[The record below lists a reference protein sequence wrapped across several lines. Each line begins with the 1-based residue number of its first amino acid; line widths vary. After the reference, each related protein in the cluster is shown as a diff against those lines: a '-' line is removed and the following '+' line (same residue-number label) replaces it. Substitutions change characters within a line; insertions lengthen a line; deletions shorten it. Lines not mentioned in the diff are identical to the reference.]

1 MLTMQDLESVFNST
15 IEQYIQPQGQIVL
28 ALSGGLDSR
37 VMLALLKKY
46 CENTGSKAIAVHV
59 HHGLSIHADDWAKQ
73 CQKWCLESGLEC
85 FVEHVSLELKG
96 KSLEE
101 SARDARYAALSKHL
115 NENDVLLTGQHADDQ
130 LETFLLALRRGS
142 GPRGLSCMPQVA
154 PMGKAQLIRPLLH
167 VKRHDIE
174 LYAKDSNLEWL
185 NDESNQDKRFER
197 NYIRHTIVPSLS
209 KRWPHIQQSVQRS
222 SELCAEQEALIEEL
236 ISEKYRQCLRQDK
249 SLSISKLIGHSE
261 NVRRSIIRMW
271 LSNESVKMPTRSQL
285 EIIWQQVA
293 MAQQD
298 ANPKL
303 QLANIEIRRFLEALY
318 IVRDF
323 QSLAN
328 WNKDIHFEQPC
339 LLPDNLGTLVLI
351 STGNGRLSKQSLN
364 TAPLTVIFEPEGLVA
379 HPTDRAHRR
388 KLKKLFQEYAVP
400 SWMRRRTPILMCG
413 DKVAAVG
420 ELFVDRAF
428 SGDDCDFVWQRY

>member
-1 MLTMQDLESVFNST
+1 MQDLESVFSSAV
-15 IEQYIQPQGQIVL
+15 EKYAQPQGQIVL

-37 VMLALLKKY
+37 VMLALLKQY
-46 CENTGSKAIAVHV
+46 CENTGRKAIAVHV
-59 HHGLSIHADDWAKQ
+59 HHGLSVYASDWAKQ
-73 CQKWCLESGLEC
+73 CQQWCLEAGLEC
-85 FVEHVSLELKG
+85 FVEYVSLDLRG

-101 SARDARYAALSKHL
+101 SAREARYAALSKHL

-154 PMGKAQLIRPLLH
+154 PMGDALLIRPLLH
-167 VKRHDIE
+167 IKRNDIE
-174 LYAKDSNLEWL
+174 LYAKNSKLEWL
-185 NDESNQDKRFER
+185 DDESNQDERFER
-197 NYIRHTIVPSLS
+197 NYIRHTIVPSLTE
-209 KRWPHIQQSVQRS
+209 RWPHIQQSVQRS
-222 SELCAEQEALIEEL
+222 SELCAEQESLIEEL

-249 SLSISKLIGHSE
+249 SLSITGLLNYSE

-271 LSNESVKMPTRSQL
+271 LNKETIKMPTRSQL
-285 EIIWQQVA
+285 EIVWQQVA
-293 MAQQD
+293 RAQKD

-303 QLANIEIRRFLEALY
+303 QLANVEIRRYSDALY

-328 WNKDIHFEQPC
+328 WHNDIHFEQPC
-339 LLPDNLGTLVLI
+339 LLPDSLGTLFLM

-364 TAPLTVIFEPEGLVA
+364 TAPLKVIFEPSGLVA
-379 HPTDRAHRR
+379 HPTDRAYRR

-420 ELFVDRAF
+420 DLFVDRAF
-428 SGDDCDFVWQRY
+428 SGDDCDFVWQRS